1 MKGREEDE
9 VTAVKMAD
17 ERTDT
22 GDEKIEEMGWRD
34 GGTYRRGWRFDLLKT
49 TPAKEALALI
59 QAASRQPK
67 SN

>member
-34 GGTYRRGWRFDLLKT
+34 GGTYRRG
-49 TPAKEALALI
+49 
-59 QAASRQPK
+59 
-67 SN
+67 